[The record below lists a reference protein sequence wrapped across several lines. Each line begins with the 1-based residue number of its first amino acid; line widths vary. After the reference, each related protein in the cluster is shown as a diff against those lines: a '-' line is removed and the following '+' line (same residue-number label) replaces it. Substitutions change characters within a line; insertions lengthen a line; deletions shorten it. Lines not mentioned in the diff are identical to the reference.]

1 MVSDLLRRYLDLHPD
16 HDWDRIKTELQ
27 IRFAEVVDPQHA
39 MLLLRRKVKQKSGEG
54 IQVYAER
61 LISLGDDTFR
71 GQPNDIIELQ
81 LIGYFIDGLAQY
93 PLKLKIMR
101 DNPRMLQEAID

>member
-1 MVSDLLRRYLDLHPD
+1 MVSDCLCRYPD
-16 HDWDRIKTELQ
+16 HDLDHIKTELQ
-27 IRFAEVVDPQHA
+27 IRFAEVVDPQHD
-39 MLLLRRKVKQKSGEG
+39 MLLLRKVKQKSGEG

-61 LISLGDDTFR
+61 LISFGDDAFR

-81 LIGYFIDGLAQY
+81 LIGYFIDGLEQY